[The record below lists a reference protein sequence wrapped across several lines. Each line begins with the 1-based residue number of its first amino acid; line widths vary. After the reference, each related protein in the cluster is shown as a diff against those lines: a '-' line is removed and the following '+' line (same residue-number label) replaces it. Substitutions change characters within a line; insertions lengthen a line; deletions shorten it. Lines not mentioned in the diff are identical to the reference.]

1 MGGLNRTKQKGWVLV
16 KSVGDEDH
24 LEADE
29 LFDSD
34 QLVRQRNQ
42 EDSQGDKGENSEK
55 EGNGVVGRYVGQ
67 ED

>member
-16 KSVGDEDH
+16 KGVGDEDH

-29 LFDSD
+29 LLDSD
-34 QLVRQRNQ
+34 QFVRQRNQ